1 MKTNNLKITFNAP
14 VTLGFVFLSF
24 AVLAAGALTRGMSTQ
39 MLFMTWHSSL
49 LNPLTWLRFFTH
61 VLGHAGWQHY
71 VGNMSYILLLGPML
85 EEKYGSSNIVFV
97 ILATALVT
105 GLVYVLFFPNTVIL
119 GASGIVFA
127 FIILSSITGFRER
140 TVPLTFLLVAA
151 LYLGQQIYNA
161 TQNNNVAELAHI
173 AGGVVGGS
181 LGFVMKKN
189 KMDRYHNGNVR

>member
-1 MKTNNLKITFNAP
+1 
-14 VTLGFVFLSF
+14 
-24 AVLAAGALTRGMSTQ
+24 
-39 MLFMTWHSSL
+39 
-49 LNPLTWLRFFTH
+49 
-61 VLGHAGWQHY
+61 
-71 VGNMSYILLLGPML
+71 
-85 EEKYGSSNIVFV
+85 
-97 ILATALVT
+97 
-105 GLVYVLFFPNTVIL
+105 VLFFPNTVIL
-119 GASGIVFA
+119 GASGIVFS

-140 TVPLTFLLVAA
+140 TIPLTFLLVAA